1 MRGKHTTKSVSL
13 LFAWVAGPE
22 RPVYSFLTDA
32 ERTDGS
38 ESDRAGGLR
47 GYRFLSQDL
56 IVFIEI
62 GPCRFDT
69 LLDLIAVDLMP
80 EMGL

>member
-1 MRGKHTTKSVSL
+1 MLLSLHKNICWLFSTYRRLDNLPWPAAHLIERQAHNKISFL
-13 LFAWVAGPE
+13 LFDLVAGPE

-47 GYRFLSQDL
+47 GYRFLS
-56 IVFIEI
+56 
-62 GPCRFDT
+62 
-69 LLDLIAVDLMP
+69 
-80 EMGL
+80 

>member
-1 MRGKHTTKSVSL
+1 M
-13 LFAWVAGPE
+13 
-22 RPVYSFLTDA
+22 TDA

-69 LLDLIAVDLMP
+69 LLDLIAVDLIP